1 MRLLTY
7 LIRRIIMLIP
17 TLIFVTFMTF
27 LISQSLPGDPI
38 SLTLGPE
45 ATQQT
50 VNELKKK
57 WNLDKPLI
65 VQYGLYIKRL
75 LHGDWGVSIRTK
87 RPVIEDLKAFFP
99 ATIELAFFSML
110 IASFVGILAGTIAA
124 IRFNKPQ
131 DYIVR
136 FYAMLG
142 ASVPVFWLGLVL
154 LFAFYFKLGWL
165 PGVGRIDSW
174 LPTPKYITGMY
185 IFDTLLTGDWTGLKS
200 AILHIILPSFTL
212 SFPIAGIIARQA
224 RASMMEKMQENYVK
238 FAFAKGLDE
247 RIVIWKHAMKNALIP
262 VVTIIGIMYGLCL
275 GGVVLT
281 EAVFSWPGIGRYAV
295 ESILYLDFPS
305 VMGVALLTT
314 FSYVLVNLIVD
325 ITYCFLDPR
334 IKY

>member
-1 MRLLTY
+1 
-7 LIRRIIMLIP
+7 MLIP